1 MNRKQEH
8 DVAASDVSNAD
19 EFAQIVMPRRL
30 RRKKA
35 NSSPPWLMWLLAVVA
50 VVLMGIGV
58 AAPQVTYAL
67 DADRYDEYVAE
78 LRGLRT
84 ELVDAAVQVQAEEL
98 LLAEQGDEARMIASR
113 VEKLGEADPA
123 VLREEDAKALAEAG
137 DRLVSIIPDDAGGP
151 NTPERKRLEKALA
164 DGRVKSPISWFGMS
178 NAELIALAGLEPED
192 PRPVESEKTV
202 SLDALE
208 DVRRWVKDDRKE
220 LEALRARADALHAES
235 DEMLAEADEILGI
248 VRTAAEGLP
257 QTADE
262 LLVELPNIEP
272 EQLDEMLAA
281 AADAAEVA
289 RSETFVRFADGKTLA
304 SSMVTGEIPAD
315 ASELH
320 PSPAVRSRLTL
331 YWFETYLEFATVAL
345 QEQRD
350 YEELLAEEETPP
362 EDGTPQP
369 GTEDPAVDDPAVVD
383 PPVVEPPVVEPPV
396 VEPPD
401 TTTPEENTG
410 TASGD
415 ETPSL

>member
-1 MNRKQEH
+1 MNRKLES

-19 EFAQIVMPRRL
+19 EFAQIVMPRHL

-67 DADRYDEYVAE
+67 DADRYDEYVDE
-78 LRGLRT
+78 LRGLRA
-84 ELVDAAVQVQAEEL
+84 ELVDEAVQVQAEEL
-98 LLAEQGDEARMIASR
+98 LLAEQGKEAHMIASR
-113 VEKLGEADPA
+113 VKKLGAADPA
-123 VLREEDAKALAEAG
+123 VLREEDAKALTAAG
-137 DRLVSIIPDDAGGP
+137 EHLASIIPDEAGGP
-151 NTPERKRLEKALA
+151 TTPEQKRLEKALA
-164 DGRVKSPISWFGMS
+164 DGRVNSPISWFGMS

-220 LEALRARADALHAES
+220 LEALRARATELRTKS
-235 DEMLAEADEILGI
+235 DEMLADSDKNLGI

-257 QTADE
+257 QTAEE
-262 LLVELPNIEP
+262 LLVLLPNIEP

-281 AADAAEVA
+281 ADDAAEVA
-289 RSETFVRFADGKTLA
+289 RSESFVRFADGKTLA
-304 SSMVTGEIPAD
+304 RSMVEGEIPAD
-315 ASELH
+315 AAEVR

-331 YWFETYLEFATVAL
+331 YWFETYLEFATAAL

-350 YEELLAEEETPP
+350 YEELVAEEEPPP
-362 EDGTPQP
+362 EETTQP
-369 GTEDPAVDDPAVVD
+369 ETEDPAVVD

-396 VEPPD
+396 VEPPVVEPPD
-401 TTTPEENTG
+401 TTTPEGSTDPS
-410 TASGD
+410 SGD
-415 ETPSL
+415 ETPAL